1 MSFFAILLALVLEQ
15 ARPLSP
21 INAVYTLMGRWVAWV
36 ARTFDAG
43 VRHQA
48 WITWGITV
56 IGPALVAMLVH
67 WALNIGLGW
76 LFAAAWNVALLYVTL
91 GFRQFSHH
99 FTAIREALEDGNEDK
114 ARELLADWQQVQVGQ
129 IPRSEIV
136 RHVIE
141 YSMIA
146 AHRHVFG
153 VFFWYALM
161 STIGL
166 GPLGAVVYRLTELA
180 ERRWSAPCA
189 DGSLVSQATQSVA
202 RRAWVAMDWLPSRM
216 TALGFAIV
224 GSFEDAMDGWRNHAQ
239 SFPQDNDGVILAA
252 TAGAINIRL
261 GGAPLQTPSADDGQ
275 EAAEMGQEGRQGG
288 NSQAGS
294 STPGR
299 VPDIAHFAQVVG
311 LVWRSV
317 IMWLVLVALL
327 TMANLVG

>member
-15 ARPLSP
+15 ARPLKTHNLVFTT
-21 INAVYTLMGRWVAWV
+21 IGRWAAWV

-43 VRHQA
+43 TRQQA
-48 WITWGITV
+48 WITWGIAV
-56 IGPALVAMLVH
+56 IGPALLSMLVH
-67 WALNIGLGW
+67 WALEFGLGW
-76 LFAAAWNVALLYVTL
+76 FMAVLWNVALLYLTL

-99 FTAIREALEDGNEDK
+99 FTGIREALENSEENK
-114 ARELLADWQQVQVGQ
+114 ARELLAEWQQVQVGQ

-141 YSMIA
+141 YSMVA

-153 VFFWYALM
+153 VFFWYAVL
-161 STIGL
+161 SIIGL
-166 GPLGAVVYRLTELA
+166 GPVGAVVYRLTEFVQ
-180 ERRWSAPCA
+180 RKWPMSANPNTVSSDVLCA
-189 DGSLVSQATQSVA
+189 VA
-202 RRAWVAMDWLPSRM
+202 ARAWVAMDWLPSRM

-224 GSFEDAMDGWRNHAQ
+224 GSFEEAMDGWRNHAQ
-239 SFPQDNDGVILAA
+239 NFPEDNDGVILAA

-261 GGAPLQTPSADDGQ
+261 GGASLQSSDDDSAVSSD
-275 EAAEMGQEGRQGG
+275 
-288 NSQAGS
+288 SS

-299 VPDIAHFAQVVG
+299 SPEIAHFAQVVG
-311 LVWRSV
+311 LVWRTV

>member
-15 ARPLSP
+15 ARPL
-21 INAVYTLMGRWVAWV
+21 NAVNVIYTAMNRWVAWV
-36 ARTFDAG
+36 ARTLDAG
-43 VRHQA
+43 VQNQA
-48 WITWGITV
+48 WITWCITV
-56 IGPALVAMLVH
+56 IGPALLTMLVH
-67 WALNIGLGW
+67 WTLESGVGW
-76 LFAAAWNVALLYVTL
+76 LFAVIWNVALLYVTL

-99 FTAIREALEDGNEDK
+99 FTAIREALENGDETQ
-114 ARELLADWQQVQVGQ
+114 ARELLAEWQQVQVGL

-153 VFFWYALM
+153 VFFWYAAL
-161 STIGL
+161 SIVGL
-166 GPLGAVVYRLTELA
+166 GPVGAVVYRLTELA
-180 ERRWSAPCA
+180 QRRWQTPAT
-189 DGSLVSQATQSVA
+189 DGSVVSQALRSVA
-202 RRAWVAMDWLPSRM
+202 LRAWLALDWLPSRM

-239 SFPQDNDGVILAA
+239 NFPEDNDGVILAA

-261 GGAPLQTPSADDGQ
+261 GGAPLQAQMDEEDRPGSTG
-275 EAAEMGQEGRQGG
+275 
-288 NSQAGS
+288 GS

-299 VPDIAHFAQVVG
+299 IPEVAHFAQVVG
-311 LVWRSV
+311 LVWRTV

>member
-15 ARPLSP
+15 AHPLNP
-21 INAVYTLMGRWVAWV
+21 VNAIYTAVKRWVAWV

-56 IGPALVAMLVH
+56 MGPALLAMLVH
-67 WALNIGLGW
+67 WALEWSLGW
-76 LFAAAWNVALLYVTL
+76 LLAVVWNVALLYVTL

-99 FTAIREALEDGNEDK
+99 FTAIREALENGDENQ
-114 ARELLADWQQVQVGQ
+114 ARELLAEWQQVQVGQ

-141 YSMIA
+141 FSMIA
-146 AHRHVFG
+146 AHCHVFG
-153 VFFWYALM
+153 VFFWYAAL
-161 STIGL
+161 SIIGL
-166 GPLGAVVYRLTELA
+166 GPVGAVVYRLTELA
-180 ERRWSAPCA
+180 QRLWQEPTT
-189 DGSLVSQATQSVA
+189 DGSVVSEALRSVA
-202 RRAWVAMDWLPSRM
+202 SRAWQAMDWLPSRM

-239 SFPQDNDGVILAA
+239 NFPEDNDGVILAA

-261 GGAPLQTPSADDGQ
+261 GGAALQQDNADDDNQ
-275 EAAEMGQEGRQGG
+275 EMTG
-288 NSQAGS
+288 GS

-299 VPDIAHFAQVVG
+299 IPEVAHFAQVVG
-311 LVWRSV
+311 LVWRTV

>member
-15 ARPLSP
+15 ARPLNP
-21 INAVYTLMGRWVAWV
+21 VNVIYTTMNRWIAWV

-43 VRHQA
+43 VQHQA

-56 IGPALVAMLVH
+56 IGPALLTMMVH
-67 WALNIGLGW
+67 WTLEWGLAW
-76 LFAAAWNVALLYVTL
+76 LLAVVWNVALLYVTL

-99 FTAIREALEDGNEDK
+99 FTAIREALENGDETL
-114 ARELLADWQQVQVGQ
+114 ARELLAEWQQVQVGQ

-153 VFFWYALM
+153 VFFWYAAL
-161 STIGL
+161 SIVGL
-166 GPLGAVVYRLTELA
+166 GPVGAVVYRLTELA
-180 ERRWSAPCA
+180 QRRWQAPTT
-189 DGSLVSQATQSVA
+189 DGSVVSEALRSVA
-202 RRAWVAMDWLPSRM
+202 SRAWLALDWLPSRM

-239 SFPQDNDGVILAA
+239 NFPEDNDGVILAA

-261 GGAPLQTPSADDGQ
+261 GGAPLQAAKEDDDSPDT
-275 EAAEMGQEGRQGG
+275 GG
-288 NSQAGS
+288 GS

-299 VPDIAHFAQVVG
+299 IPEVAHFAQVVG
-311 LVWRSV
+311 LVWRTV

>member
-15 ARPLSP
+15 ARPLK
-21 INAVYTLMGRWVAWV
+21 AVNLIYTSMNRWVAWV

-43 VRHQA
+43 VQHQA

-56 IGPALVAMLVH
+56 IGPALVTMLVH
-67 WALNIGLGW
+67 WTLEWGVGW
-76 LFAAAWNVALLYVTL
+76 LFAVIWNVALLYVTL

-99 FTAIREALEDGNEDK
+99 FTAIREALENGDETL
-114 ARELLADWQQVQVGQ
+114 ARELLAEWQQVQVGL
-129 IPRSEIV
+129 IPHSEIV

-153 VFFWYALM
+153 VFFWYAVL
-161 STIGL
+161 SIVGL
-166 GPLGAVVYRLTELA
+166 GPFGAVVYRLTELA
-180 ERRWSAPCA
+180 QRRWQEPTKV
-189 DGSLVSQATQSVA
+189 GSLVSQSLRSVA
-202 RRAWVAMDWLPSRM
+202 SQAWLALDWLPSRM

-239 SFPQDNDGVILAA
+239 NFPEDNDGVILAA

-261 GGAPLQTPSADDGQ
+261 GGASLQTPKDDDDKPDTSG
-275 EAAEMGQEGRQGG
+275 
-288 NSQAGS
+288 GS

-299 VPDIAHFAQVVG
+299 IPEVAHFAQVVG
-311 LVWRSV
+311 LVWRTV

>member
-15 ARPLSP
+15 ARPL
-21 INAVYTLMGRWVAWV
+21 NAVNLIYTSMNRWVAWV

-43 VRHQA
+43 VQHQA

-56 IGPALVAMLVH
+56 IGPALVTMLVH
-67 WALNIGLGW
+67 WTLEWGVGW
-76 LFAAAWNVALLYVTL
+76 LFAVVWNVALLYVTL

-99 FTAIREALEDGNEDK
+99 FTAIREALENGDETL
-114 ARELLADWQQVQVGQ
+114 ARELLAEWQQVQVGL

-153 VFFWYALM
+153 VFFWYAAL
-161 STIGL
+161 SIVGL

-180 ERRWSAPCA
+180 QRRWQEPTTA
-189 DGSLVSQATQSVA
+189 GSLVSQSLRSVA
-202 RRAWVAMDWLPSRM
+202 SQAWLALDWLPSRM

-239 SFPQDNDGVILAA
+239 NFPDDNDGVILAA

-261 GGAPLQTPSADDGQ
+261 GGASLQTPKDDDDNPDTSG
-275 EAAEMGQEGRQGG
+275 
-288 NSQAGS
+288 GS

-299 VPDIAHFAQVVG
+299 IPEVAHFAQVVG
-311 LVWRSV
+311 LVWRTV

>member
-15 ARPLSP
+15 ARPLPAVNP
-21 INAVYTLMGRWVAWV
+21 IYTTVERWVAWV
-36 ARTFDAG
+36 ARTLDAG
-43 VRHQA
+43 IRHQA

-67 WALNIGLGW
+67 WSLEWGLGW
-76 LFAAAWNVALLYVTL
+76 LVAVFWHVALLYITL

-99 FTAIREALEDGNEDK
+99 FTAIREALENGEESK
-114 ARELLADWQQVQVGQ
+114 ARELLAEWQQTQVGQ
-129 IPRSEIV
+129 IPRGEIV

-153 VFFWYALM
+153 VFFWYAAL
-161 STIGL
+161 SIVGL
-166 GPLGAVVYRLTELA
+166 GPVGAVVYRLTELA
-180 ERRWSAPCA
+180 QRRWQQPSA
-189 DGSLVSQATQSVA
+189 DGSVTSEALQSVA
-202 RRAWVAMDWLPSRM
+202 SKAWQTLDWLPSRM

-239 SFPQDNDGVILAA
+239 NFPDDNDGVILAA

-261 GGAPLQTPSADDGQ
+261 GGASLKTPSEEGQ
-275 EAAEMGQEGRQGG
+275 SSDPSG
-288 NSQAGS
+288 SS

-299 VPDIAHFAQVVG
+299 PPEVAHFAQVVG
-311 LVWRSV
+311 LVWRTV

-327 TMANLVG
+327 TMANLMG

>member
-21 INAVYTLMGRWVAWV
+21 INWLYTTVAHWVAWV

-56 IGPALVAMLVH
+56 IGPALLTMAVH
-67 WALNIGLGW
+67 WLLEFGLGW
-76 LFAAAWNVALLYVTL
+76 VFAVVWNVALLYVTL

-99 FTAIREALEDGNEDK
+99 FTAIREALEDGHETK
-114 ARELLADWQQVQVGQ
+114 ARELLAEWQQVQVGN

-153 VFFWYALM
+153 VFFWYAIL
-161 STIGL
+161 SIIGL
-166 GPLGAVVYRLTELA
+166 GPVGAVVYRLTELA
-180 ERRWSAPCA
+180 QRRWQAPTEE
-189 DGSLVSQATQSVA
+189 GSVVSEALQSVA
-202 RRAWVAMDWLPSRM
+202 ARAWQAMDWLPSRM

-239 SFPQDNDGVILAA
+239 NFPNDNDGVILAA

-261 GGAPLQTPSADDGQ
+261 GGAPLQAPTDDDTG
-275 EAAEMGQEGRQGG
+275 
-288 NSQAGS
+288 SKDTAGAS

-299 VPDIAHFAQVVG
+299 TPEVAHFAQVVG
-311 LVWRSV
+311 LVWRTV

>member
-1 MSFFAILLALVLEQ
+1 MSFFSILLALVLEQ
-15 ARPLSP
+15 ARPLNP
-21 INAVYTLMGRWVAWV
+21 VNVVYTAIKRWVAWV

-56 IGPALVAMLVH
+56 IGPALLTMLVH
-67 WALNIGLGW
+67 WLLDWGLGW
-76 LFAAAWNVALLYVTL
+76 LFAVIWNVALLYVTL
-91 GFRQFSHH
+91 GFRQFSYH
-99 FTAIREALEDGNEDK
+99 FTAIREALENGDENQ

-153 VFFWYALM
+153 VFFWYAAL
-161 STIGL
+161 SIFGL
-166 GPLGAVVYRLTELA
+166 GPVGAVVYRLTELA
-180 ERRWSAPCA
+180 QRRWQEPAH
-189 DGSLVSQATQSVA
+189 DGSMASEALRTVA
-202 RRAWVAMDWLPSRM
+202 SNAWQAMDWLPSRM

-239 SFPQDNDGVILAA
+239 NFPEDNDGVILAA

-261 GGAPLQTPSADDGQ
+261 GGAALQAHSEDDEDQ
-275 EAAEMGQEGRQGG
+275 TAAG
-288 NSQAGS
+288 GS

-299 VPDIAHFAQVVG
+299 IPEVAHFAQVVG
-311 LVWRSV
+311 LVWRTV

>member
-15 ARPLSP
+15 ARPLK
-21 INAVYTLMGRWVAWV
+21 AVNLIYTSMNRWVAWV

-43 VRHQA
+43 VQHQA

-56 IGPALVAMLVH
+56 IGPALVTMLVH
-67 WALNIGLGW
+67 WTLEWAMGW
-76 LFAAAWNVALLYVTL
+76 LFAVIWNVALLYVTL

-99 FTAIREALEDGNEDK
+99 FTAIREALENGDETL
-114 ARELLADWQQVQVGQ
+114 ARELLAEWQQVQVGL

-153 VFFWYALM
+153 VFFWYAVL
-161 STIGL
+161 SIVGL

-180 ERRWSAPCA
+180 QRRWQEPTTV
-189 DGSLVSQATQSVA
+189 GSLVSQSLRSVA
-202 RRAWVAMDWLPSRM
+202 SQAWLALDWLPSRM

-239 SFPQDNDGVILAA
+239 NFPEDNDGVILAA

-261 GGAPLQTPSADDGQ
+261 GGASLQTPKDDDDKPDTSG
-275 EAAEMGQEGRQGG
+275 
-288 NSQAGS
+288 GS

-299 VPDIAHFAQVVG
+299 IPEVAHFAQVVG
-311 LVWRSV
+311 LVWRTV

>member
-15 ARPLSP
+15 ARPLP
-21 INAVYTLMGRWVAWV
+21 AVNAIYTTVERWVAWV
-36 ARTFDAG
+36 ARTLDAG
-43 VRHQA
+43 IRHQA

-67 WALNIGLGW
+67 WTLEWGLGW
-76 LFAAAWNVALLYVTL
+76 LFAVFWHVALLYITL

-99 FTAIREALEDGNEDK
+99 FTAIREALENGEESK
-114 ARELLADWQQVQVGQ
+114 ARELLAEWQQTQVGQ

-153 VFFWYALM
+153 VFFWYAAL
-161 STIGL
+161 SIVGL
-166 GPLGAVVYRLTELA
+166 GPVGAVVYRLTELA
-180 ERRWSAPCA
+180 QRRWQQPSA
-189 DGSLVSQATQSVA
+189 DGSVTSEALQSVA
-202 RRAWVAMDWLPSRM
+202 NKAWQTLDWLPSRM

-239 SFPQDNDGVILAA
+239 NFPEDNDGVILAA

-261 GGAPLQTPSADDGQ
+261 GGAPLKTPSEEGQ
-275 EAAEMGQEGRQGG
+275 ASDTTG
-288 NSQAGS
+288 SS

-299 VPDIAHFAQVVG
+299 PPEVAHFAQVVG
-311 LVWRSV
+311 LVWRTV

-327 TMANLVG
+327 TMANLMG

>member
-15 ARPLSP
+15 VRPLKT
-21 INAVYTLMGRWVAWV
+21 NNQVFTTVEHWAAWV
-36 ARTFDAG
+36 VRNFDAG
-43 VRHQA
+43 TRPQA
-48 WITWGITV
+48 WVTWGIT
-56 IGPALVAMLVH
+56 ILSPALLAVLVH
-67 WALNIGLGW
+67 WLLTFGLGW
-76 LFAAAWNVALLYVTL
+76 WAAVLWNVALLYVTL

-99 FTAIREALEDGNEDK
+99 FTGIREALENGDEDK
-114 ARELLADWQQVQVGQ
+114 ARELLAQWQQVQVGQ

-141 YSMIA
+141 YSVVA

-153 VFFWYALM
+153 VFFWYAAL
-161 STIGL
+161 SIIGL
-166 GPLGAVVYRLTELA
+166 GPVGAVVYRLTEFA
-180 ERRWSAPCA
+180 HRRWHEPSA
-189 DGSLVSQATQSVA
+189 DGSLPSEVLRWVSA
-202 RRAWVAMDWLPSRM
+202 RSWRAMDWLPSRM

-239 SFPQDNDGVILAA
+239 NFPEDNDGVILAA

-261 GGAPLQTPSADDGQ
+261 GGAALQPT
-275 EAAEMGQEGRQGG
+275 AESLTAPETLD
-288 NSQAGS
+288 SS

-299 VPDIAHFAQVVG
+299 VASVAHFAQVVG
-311 LVWRSV
+311 LVWRTV

>member
-1 MSFFAILLALVLEQ
+1 MSFFALLLALVLEQ
-15 ARPLSP
+15 ARPLKP
-21 INAVYTLMGRWVAWV
+21 ANLIFVWIGRWVVWV

-43 VRHQA
+43 TRQQA

-56 IGPALVAMLVH
+56 MGPALMTMLVH
-67 WALNIGLGW
+67 WALEFGPGW
-76 LFAAAWNVALLYVTL
+76 LVAVLWNVALLYLTL

-99 FTAIREALEDGNEDK
+99 FTGIREALESGDETK

-153 VFFWYALM
+153 VFFWYAAL
-161 STIGL
+161 SIIGL
-166 GPLGAVVYRLTELA
+166 GPVGAVVYRLTEFVQ
-180 ERRWSAPCA
+180 RKWHSSADQA
-189 DGSLVSQATQSVA
+189 HENLTSQVLRSVCV
-202 RRAWVAMDWLPSRM
+202 RAWTALDWLPSRM

-239 SFPQDNDGVILAA
+239 NFPDDNDGVILAA

-261 GGAPLQTPSADDGQ
+261 GGATLKAQNKDPDKQDTAG
-275 EAAEMGQEGRQGG
+275 
-288 NSQAGS
+288 GS

-299 VPDIAHFAQVVG
+299 IPEVAHFAQVVG

>member
-15 ARPLSP
+15 ARPLNP
-21 INAVYTLMGRWVAWV
+21 VNLIYTAMNRWIAWV

-43 VRHQA
+43 VQHQA

-56 IGPALVAMLVH
+56 IGPALLTMLIH
-67 WALNIGLGW
+67 WALEWGVGW
-76 LFAAAWNVALLYVTL
+76 LFAVVWNVALLYVTL

-99 FTAIREALEDGNEDK
+99 FTAIREALENGQETQ
-114 ARELLADWQQVQVGQ
+114 ARELLAEWQQVQVGQ

-153 VFFWYALM
+153 VFFWYAAL
-161 STIGL
+161 SIVGL
-166 GPLGAVVYRLTELA
+166 GPVGAVVYRLTELA
-180 ERRWSAPCA
+180 QRHWQAPA
-189 DGSLVSQATQSVA
+189 LDGSVASEALRSVA
-202 RRAWVAMDWLPSRM
+202 SRAWLTLDWLPSRM

-224 GSFEDAMDGWRNHAQ
+224 GSFEDAMDGWRNHANN
-239 SFPQDNDGVILAA
+239 FPEDNDGVILAA

-261 GGAPLQTPSADDGQ
+261 GGAPLQAPNPDDDDASITG
-275 EAAEMGQEGRQGG
+275 
-288 NSQAGS
+288 GS

-299 VPDIAHFAQVVG
+299 IPEAAHFAQVVG
-311 LVWRSV
+311 LVWRTV

-327 TMANLVG
+327 TMANLLG